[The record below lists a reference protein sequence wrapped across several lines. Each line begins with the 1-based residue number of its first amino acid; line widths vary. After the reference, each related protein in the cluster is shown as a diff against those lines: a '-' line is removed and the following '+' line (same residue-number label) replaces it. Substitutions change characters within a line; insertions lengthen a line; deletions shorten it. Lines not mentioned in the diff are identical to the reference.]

1 MSKKSVRIVLR
12 VERGERYR
20 VEKVINTLTPR
31 VGVVLSKNDA
41 QALVDDKNIE
51 VEIRDMNR

>member
-1 MSKKSVRIVLR
+1 MSKKSVRVVLR

-51 VEIRDMNR
+51 VEIRDMKR